1 MQRRL
6 LVAALVIAALAAAW
20 YFLSPSDTATYDAP
34 VSVTVQRGP
43 FKIYVTATGELKA
56 KNSVKIY
63 GPSGMRT
70 AYIYQTTITDMVPEG
85 TVVKKGDY
93 VATLDRSELDQRIKD
108 GRTEIEKIETQL
120 QQAVI
125 DTAIELRGLRDEIIN
140 MRFAMEEKKLQVEQ
154 SRYEPA
160 MVIRQA
166 EMELEKARR
175 DYQQLLE
182 RYRLTQEKS
191 RAKVSEILASLAQQ
205 QRRLQQLLDVADE
218 FVVRAPADGMVIYA
232 QSWNGKVGPGSQISA
247 WDPVVAE
254 LPDLSEMLS
263 RTWVNEVD
271 ISKVQVGQDATVRVD
286 AFPGRQYAGRVV
298 SVANIGEELKG
309 YDAKVFEVNIELL
322 ETDSLLRP
330 AMTTSNEILTWQY
343 DSVLHVPLEAVF
355 RDSATF
361 VYLETPSGLV
371 KQEVITGEANDRAII
386 IEYGLEEGQTVRLT
400 APPAAETLPFRP
412 LPEEVRAEILRKQEE
427 ARKRRQAIMEEKRKA
442 TPAFQ
447 PEQESNSG
455 GFIIVY

>member
-1 MQRRL
+1 MAAL
-6 LVAALVIAALAAAW
+6 AIVALVAAW
-20 YFLSPSDTATYDAP
+20 YLLSPTEGTTYDAP
-34 VSVTVQRGP
+34 VSATVQRGP

-56 KNSVKIY
+56 KHSVKIT
-63 GPSGMRT
+63 GPKGMRT
-70 AYIYQTTITDMVPEG
+70 ARIYQTNITDMVPEG
-85 TVVKKGDY
+85 TIVKKGDY

-108 GRTEIEKIETQL
+108 AQTEIEKIETQL

-191 RAKVSEILASLAQQ
+191 RAKVGEILASLTQQ

-218 FVVRAPADGMVIYA
+218 FIVRAPADGMVIYA
-232 QSWNGKVGPGSQISA
+232 QSWNGKIGPGSQISA

-271 ISKVQVGQDATVRVD
+271 ISKVQIGQDATVRVD
-286 AFPGRQYAGRVV
+286 AFPGRQYVGRVV

-330 AMTTSNEILTWQY
+330 AMSTSNEILTWQY
-343 DSVLHVPLEAVF
+343 DSVLYVPLEAVF
-355 RDSATF
+355 RDSVPF
-361 VYLETPSGLV
+361 VYLHTPSGLV

-386 IEYGLEEGQTVRLT
+386 VEYGLEEGQEVQLTV
-400 APPAAETLPFRP
+400 PPRAETLPFRP
-412 LPEEVRAEILRKQEE
+412 LPAEVRAEILRKQEE
-427 ARKRRQAIMEEKRKA
+427 ARKRRQAIIEEKRKA
-442 TPAFQ
+442 TPAYQ
-447 PEQESNSG
+447 PEQESSSG
-455 GFIIVY
+455 SVIIMY